1 MYICGNMFNCG
12 TFLYPGILIDIIVVH
27 FCTSVFCS
35 NTLKSSNLVHFCTS
49 VVVHFCT
56 SQIKL
61 SYALPLITK
70 PINTFSPGVLTVLH
84 ILNKAVLNK

>member
-1 MYICGNMFNCG
+1 MFNCC

-56 SQIKL
+56 SQSEL
-61 SYALPLITK
+61 LRLIEVGASCFNHYCVGYDDT
-70 PINTFSPGVLTVLH
+70 
-84 ILNKAVLNK
+84 